1 MDGWMESTNISGPWT
16 IAGRTPPDLG
26 RAVEAAIATG
36 QVDLLDGSRNGTRPS
51 LAEAVRQ
58 NTVPAVFVNTQPAE
72 LLQTQGEPQV
82 AAIEGT
88 NLIYVTNTEDDTPSQ
103 DHFILLSGRW
113 FKASSMMGP

>member
-1 MDGWMESTNISGPWT
+1 M
-16 IAGRTPPDLG
+16 
-26 RAVEAAIATG
+26 
-36 QVDLLDGSRNGTRPS
+36 
-51 LAEAVRQ
+51 RQ